1 MKKEV
6 HLLQLKPIV
15 SNLLKIKQMIKL
27 ITKKEEK
34 NGKRKRQI
42 EKEKQIELVA
52 EVNNPTRAPM
62 SPIITEGIY
71 ICFPTLIG

>member
-1 MKKEV
+1 
-6 HLLQLKPIV
+6 LQLKPIV